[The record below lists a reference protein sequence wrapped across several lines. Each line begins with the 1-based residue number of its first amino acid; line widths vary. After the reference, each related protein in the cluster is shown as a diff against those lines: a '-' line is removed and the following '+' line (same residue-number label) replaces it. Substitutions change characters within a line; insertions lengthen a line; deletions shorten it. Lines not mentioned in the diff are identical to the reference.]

1 MMKKTEPFK
10 VASPKSIRTSNN
22 EIVKNIDERRVE
34 GTDKILAKSKI
45 LKNCKK
51 PKIL

>member
-1 MMKKTEPFK
+1 MMKKIELFK
-10 VASPKSIRTSNN
+10 VASPKPIRTSNN
-22 EIVKNIDERRVE
+22 KIVKNIDGHRVE